1 MKIRELLESK
11 YDYSL
16 ADYESTPYDP
26 GFDHYEQGRKVSGIS
41 DEPHIGPQEGK
52 NLNLMLKGIKPAA
65 AINNL
70 GDEMELFKPYIE
82 KGIIKLA
89 AKGPGPDAFGHQLV
103 ILTLPGE
110 EWRGPPLIK
119 MFQHVDVDGK
129 LSKTKDAKIG
139 MLLGLP
145 KESIRYYLKT
155 RH

>member
-26 GFDHYEQGRKVSGIS
+26 GFERRGEGRT
-41 DEPHIGPQEGK
+41 EPHIGPQEGK

-89 AKGPGPDAFGHQLV
+89 AKGPDPDAFGHQLV

-110 EWRGPPLIK
+110 EWRGPALVK
-119 MFQHVDVDGK
+119 MFQHVAVNGK
-129 LSKTKDAKIG
+129 LSKTEDAKIG

>member
-16 ADYESTPYDP
+16 ADYEATPYDT
-26 GFDHYEQGRKVSGIS
+26 GFEWRAHSR

-52 NLNLMLKGIKPAA
+52 SLNLMLKGIKPAS
-65 AINNL
+65 AINSL

-89 AKGPGPDAFGHQLV
+89 AKGEGPDAFGHQLT

-110 EWRGPPLIK
+110 EWRGPALVK
-119 MFQHVDVDGK
+119 LFQQVAVDGK
-129 LSKTKDAKIG
+129 PSKTKDAKIG

-145 KESIRYYLKT
+145 KESIRYFLKT
-155 RH
+155 RT

>member
-16 ADYESTPYDP
+16 TDYESTPYDP
-26 GFDHYEQGRKVSGIS
+26 GFDWRADGRN
-41 DEPHIGPQEGK
+41 EPHIGPQEGK

-110 EWRGPPLIK
+110 EWRGPALVK
-119 MFQHVDVDGK
+119 MFQHVAVNGK
-129 LSKTKDAKIG
+129 LSKTEDAKIG

>member
-1 MKIRELLESK
+1 MRISELLESK

-26 GFDHYEQGRKVSGIS
+26 RFEWRANGR

-52 NLNLMLKGIKPAA
+52 SLNLMLKGIKPAS
-65 AINNL
+65 AINSL

-89 AKGPGPDAFGHQLV
+89 AKGEGPSHGHHLV

-110 EWRGPPLIK
+110 EWRGPPLVK
-119 MFQHVDVDGK
+119 LFRQVTVDNK
-129 LSKTKDAKIG
+129 SSNTIHAKIG

-145 KESIRYYLKT
+145 KESIRYFLKT
-155 RH
+155 RT

>member
-1 MKIRELLESK
+1 MKCTMKIRELLESK

-26 GFDHYEQGRKVSGIS
+26 GFERRGEGRT
-41 DEPHIGPQEGK
+41 EPHIGPQEGK

-89 AKGPGPDAFGHQLV
+89 AKGSGPDAFGHQLV

-110 EWRGPPLIK
+110 EWRGPALVK
-119 MFQHVDVDGK
+119 MFQHAAVDGK
-129 LSKTKDAKIG
+129 LSKTKHTKIG

-145 KESIRYYLKT
+145 KESIRYFLKT
-155 RH
+155 RT